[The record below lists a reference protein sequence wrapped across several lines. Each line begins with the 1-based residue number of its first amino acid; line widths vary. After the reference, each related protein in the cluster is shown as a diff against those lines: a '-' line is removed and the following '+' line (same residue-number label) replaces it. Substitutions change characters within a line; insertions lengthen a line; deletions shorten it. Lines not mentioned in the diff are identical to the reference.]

1 MIAIQIT
8 EYNSKQ
14 IVYFPK
20 KLNSFIVYSFNKKN
34 NFLCKIKNYNN
45 QTKNEWIEYSK
56 YILYDNNIIKVYL

>member
-20 KLNSFIVYSFNKKN
+20 KLNSFIVYSFNKKII
-34 NFLCKIKNYNN
+34 FYVKLKI
-45 QTKNEWIEYSK
+45 I
-56 YILYDNNIIKVYL
+56 IIKPKMNG